1 MVKYMKNKSQLF
13 VLVVCCCIVAASI
26 GMLTNSAGVFFTPIA
41 EDLGVGK
48 GAVSMSLTLANIAYA
63 FGGLMTVKVIHENNF
78 KKMVFLFGT
87 VYAISTA
94 LLSIAQSVFLL
105 YVFSLIRGA
114 STGVAGMVL
123 VTILINNHYKEGVG
137 FATSIALG
145 FSGIAGALLSLVF
158 SWMIGIA
165 GWRLTYV
172 VEGILAFLLYLP
184 CIVGPVSLNN
194 RIKEDAVESKDTT
207 TSTTGVVPL
216 PIFILVCAY
225 TFLIASVTALP
236 QHFPSLAST
245 AAVGSLM
252 VSVTMV
258 MNTAGKIILGAISDK
273 IGAEKA
279 LEGYGVLVV
288 IGLVILVVCKSHPI
302 FSIVGAVL
310 VGLVYAMSAVGAV
323 LLSQNLFRESYN
335 AYYPKVSLVGTISN
349 ALFTTAVGFV
359 YDIANSYDPALW
371 LAALFAIIAIG
382 TLVYANKIKS

>member
-1 MVKYMKNKSQLF
+1 MKNKSQLF

-184 CIVGPVSLNN
+184 CMIGPVSLNN
-194 RIKEDAVESKDTT
+194 RIKEDVLHSKDTT
-207 TSTTGVVPL
+207 ISTTGIVPL

-225 TFLIASVTALP
+225 TFLVASVTALP

-288 IGLVILVVCKSHPI
+288 IGLIVLVSFKSHPI

>member
-1 MVKYMKNKSQLF
+1 MKNKSQLS
-13 VLVVCCCIVAASI
+13 VLVVCCCIIAASI

-94 LLSIAQSVFLL
+94 LLSIAQSVILL

-114 STGVAGMVL
+114 STGIAGMVL

-207 TSTTGVVPL
+207 ASTTGVVPL
-216 PIFILVCAY
+216 PIFVLVCAY
-225 TFLIASVTALP
+225 AFLIASVTALP

>member
-1 MVKYMKNKSQLF
+1 MKNKSQF
-13 VLVVCCCIVAASI
+13 SVLVVCCCIVAASI

-114 STGVAGMVL
+114 STGIAGMVL

-145 FSGIAGALLSLVF
+145 FSGISGALLSLVF

-172 VEGILAFLLYLP
+172 VEGILAFFLYLP

-207 TSTTGVVPL
+207 ASTTGIVPL

-225 TFLIASVTALP
+225 TFLVASVTALP

-258 MNTAGKIILGAISDK
+258 MNTAGKIILGALSDK
-273 IGAEKA
+273 IGAGKA

-288 IGLVILVVCKSHPI
+288 IGLVVLVVCKSHPI

-310 VGLVYAMSAVGAV
+310 VGLVYAMAAVGPV

-371 LAALFAIIAIG
+371 LVALFAIIAIG

>member
-1 MVKYMKNKSQLF
+1 MKNKSQLS
-13 VLVVCCCIVAASI
+13 VLVVCCCIIAASI

-114 STGVAGMVL
+114 STGIAGMVL

-145 FSGIAGALLSLVF
+145 FSGISGALLSLVF

-184 CIVGPVSLNN
+184 CMIGPVSLNN
-194 RIKEDAVESKDTT
+194 RIKEDSVESKDTK
-207 TSTTGVVPL
+207 TSTTGIVPL
-216 PIFILVCAY
+216 PIFIMVCAY

-273 IGAEKA
+273 VGAEKA

-288 IGLVILVVCKSHPI
+288 IGLLVLVTFKSHPI
-302 FSIVGAVL
+302 FSIIGAIL
-310 VGLVYAMSAVGAV
+310 VGLVYAMAAVGPV

>member
-1 MVKYMKNKSQLF
+1 MKNKSHLF

-41 EDLGVGK
+41 ENLGVGK

-114 STGVAGMVL
+114 STGIAGMVL

-172 VEGILAFLLYLP
+172 VEGILAFFLYLP

-207 TSTTGVVPL
+207 ASTTGVVPL
-216 PIFILVCAY
+216 PIFVLVCAY

-288 IGLVILVVCKSHPI
+288 IGLLVLVSFKSHPI

-310 VGLVYAMSAVGAV
+310 VGLVYAMAAVGPV

-371 LAALFAIIAIG
+371 LVALFAIIAIG

>member
-1 MVKYMKNKSQLF
+1 MKNKNQLF

-63 FGGLMTVKVIHENNF
+63 FGGLITVKVIHENNF
-78 KKMVFLFGT
+78 KKMVMLFGT
-87 VYAISTA
+87 VYAISTM
-94 LLSIAQSVFLL
+94 LLSITQSVFLL
-105 YVFSLIRGA
+105 YVFNIIRGA
-114 STGVAGMVL
+114 STGIAGIVL

-158 SWMIGIA
+158 TWMISVF

-172 VEGILAFLLYLP
+172 FEGILAFLSYLP
-184 CIVGPVSLNN
+184 CMIGSVNLNN
-194 RIKEDAVESKDTT
+194 RIKEDAIQTT
-207 TSTTGVVPL
+207 DRNTFTTRSVPL
-216 PIFILVCAY
+216 SIFILVCAY
-225 TFLIASVTALP
+225 TFLIASVTGLP
-236 QHFPSLAST
+236 QHFPSFAST

-252 VSVTMV
+252 VSVAMV

-288 IGLVILVVCKSHPI
+288 VGLIVLVTCKSHPI

-310 VGLVYAMSAVGAV
+310 VGLVYAMAAVGPV

-335 AYYPKVSLVGTISN
+335 AYYPKVSLVGTVSN

-359 YDIANSYDPALW
+359 YDIANSYDPAVW
-371 LAALFAIIAIG
+371 LVTLFAIIAIG

>member
-1 MVKYMKNKSQLF
+1 MKNKRHLF

>member
-1 MVKYMKNKSQLF
+1 MKNKNQLF

-26 GMLTNSAGVFFTPIA
+26 GMLTNSAGVFFSPVA

-48 GAVSMSLTLANIAYA
+48 GAVSMSLTLANIANA

-94 LLSIAQSVFLL
+94 LLSVAQSVFLL
-105 YVFSLIRGA
+105 YVFSIIRGA
-114 STGVAGMVL
+114 STGIVGIVL

-137 FATSIALG
+137 LATSIALG

-158 SWMIGIA
+158 TWLIGIA

-184 CIVGPVSLNN
+184 CMIGPVSLNN
-194 RIKEDAVESKDTT
+194 RIKEDGVHSKEAK
-207 TSTTGVVPL
+207 TSTTGIVPL

-225 TFLIASVTALP
+225 SFLIASVTALP
-236 QHFPSLAST
+236 QHFPSIAST

-258 MNTAGKIILGAISDK
+258 MNTAGKIVLGAISDK

-288 IGLVILVVCKSHPI
+288 TGLIVLVICKSHPI
-302 FSIVGAVL
+302 FLIAGAIL
-310 VGLVYAMSAVGAV
+310 VGLVYAMAAVGPV
-323 LLSQNLFRESYN
+323 LLSQNLFRESYDV
-335 AYYPKVSLVGTISN
+335 YYPKVSLVGTISN
-349 ALFTTAVGFV
+349 ALFTAAVGFV
-359 YDIANSYDPALW
+359 YDIANSYDPAVW
-371 LAALFAIIAIG
+371 LVALFALIAIG

>member
-1 MVKYMKNKSQLF
+1 MKNKSHLF

-172 VEGILAFLLYLP
+172 VEGILAFFLYLP

-216 PIFILVCAY
+216 PIFVLVCAY

-288 IGLVILVVCKSHPI
+288 IGLLVLVSFKSHPI

-310 VGLVYAMSAVGAV
+310 VGLVYAMAAVGPV

-371 LAALFAIIAIG
+371 LVVLFAIIAIG

>member
-1 MVKYMKNKSQLF
+1 MKNKSQLF

-207 TSTTGVVPL
+207 ASTTGVVPL
-216 PIFILVCAY
+216 PIFVLVCAY
-225 TFLIASVTALP
+225 TFLVASVTALP

-258 MNTAGKIILGAISDK
+258 MNTAGKIILGALSDK

-288 IGLVILVVCKSHPI
+288 IGLIVLVSFKSHPI

-310 VGLVYAMSAVGAV
+310 VGLVYAMAAVGPV

>member
-1 MVKYMKNKSQLF
+1 
-13 VLVVCCCIVAASI
+13 
-26 GMLTNSAGVFFTPIA
+26 MLTNSAGVFFTPIA

-78 KKMVFLFGT
+78 KTIVFLFGT
-87 VYAISTA
+87 MYAVSTA
-94 LLSIAQSVFLL
+94 VLSIVQSVFLL
-105 YVFSLIRGA
+105 YVFSIIRGA
-114 STGVAGMVL
+114 SAGIAGIVL

-137 FATSIALG
+137 FATSIAL
-145 FSGIAGALLSLVF
+145 VF
-158 SWMIGIA
+158 TWLIGIA

-184 CIVGPVSLNN
+184 CMIGPVSLNN
-194 RIKEDAVESKDTT
+194 RIKENVMQSKDTK
-207 TSTTGVVPL
+207 TSMTGIVPL

-245 AAVGSLM
+245 AAIGSLM

-258 MNTAGKIILGAISDK
+258 MNTAGKIVLGAISDK

-279 LEGYGVLVV
+279 LEWYGVLVV
-288 IGLVILVVCKSHPI
+288 IGLIVLATCKSHPI
-302 FSIVGAVL
+302 FSIIGAVL
-310 VGLVYAMSAVGAV
+310 VGLVYAMAAVGPV

-335 AYYPKVSLVGTISN
+335 EYFPKVSLVGTISN

-371 LAALFAIIAIG
+371 LVALFAIIAIG

>member
-1 MVKYMKNKSQLF
+1 MKNKSQLF

-184 CIVGPVSLNN
+184 CMIGPVSLNN
-194 RIKEDAVESKDTT
+194 RIKEDVLHSKDTT
-207 TSTTGVVPL
+207 ISTTGIVPL

-279 LEGYGVLVV
+279 LKGYGVLVV
-288 IGLVILVVCKSHPI
+288 IGLIVLVSFKSHPI

-310 VGLVYAMSAVGAV
+310 VGLVYAMAAVGAV

>member
-1 MVKYMKNKSQLF
+1 MKNKSQLS
-13 VLVVCCCIVAASI
+13 VLVVCCCIIAASI

-94 LLSIAQSVFLL
+94 LLSIAQSVILL

-114 STGVAGMVL
+114 STGIAGMVL

-145 FSGIAGALLSLVF
+145 FSGISGALLSLVF

-172 VEGILAFLLYLP
+172 VEGILAFFLYLP

-194 RIKEDAVESKDTT
+194 RIKEDSVESKDTT

-216 PIFILVCAY
+216 PIFVLVCAY

-359 YDIANSYDPALW
+359 YDITNSYDPALW

>member
-1 MVKYMKNKSQLF
+1 MKNKSHLF

-114 STGVAGMVL
+114 STGIAGMVL

-165 GWRLTYV
+165 GWRWTYA
-172 VEGILAFLLYLP
+172 VEGSLAFLLYLP
-184 CIVGPVSLNN
+184 CMIGPVSLNN

-288 IGLVILVVCKSHPI
+288 IGLLVLVSFKSHPI

-310 VGLVYAMSAVGAV
+310 VGLVYAMAAVGPV

-359 YDIANSYDPALW
+359 YDIANSYNPALW

>member
-1 MVKYMKNKSQLF
+1 MKNKSQF
-13 VLVVCCCIVAASI
+13 SVLVVCCCIVAASI

-114 STGVAGMVL
+114 STGIAGMVL

-184 CIVGPVSLNN
+184 CMIGPVSLNN

-288 IGLVILVVCKSHPI
+288 IGLLVLVSFKSHPI

-310 VGLVYAMSAVGAV
+310 VGLVYAMAAVGPV

-371 LAALFAIIAIG
+371 LVALFAIIAIG

>member
-1 MVKYMKNKSQLF
+1 MKNKSQLF
-13 VLVVCCCIVAASI
+13 VLVVCCCIIAASI
-26 GMLTNSAGVFFTPIA
+26 GMLANSAGVFFTPIA

-114 STGVAGMVL
+114 STGIAGMVL

-158 SWMIGIA
+158 TWMIGIA

-184 CIVGPVSLNN
+184 CMIGPVSLNN
-194 RIKEDAVESKDTT
+194 RIKEDSVESKDTK
-207 TSTTGVVPL
+207 TSTTGIVPL
-216 PIFILVCAY
+216 PIFIMVCAY

-273 IGAEKA
+273 VGAEKA

-288 IGLVILVVCKSHPI
+288 IGLLVLVTFKSHPI
-302 FSIVGAVL
+302 FSIIGAIL
-310 VGLVYAMSAVGAV
+310 VGLVYAMAAVGPV

-359 YDIANSYDPALW
+359 YDIANSYDPAVW
-371 LAALFAIIAIG
+371 LVVLFAIIAIG

>member
-1 MVKYMKNKSQLF
+1 MKNKSHLF

-41 EDLGVGK
+41 ENLGVGK

-114 STGVAGMVL
+114 STGIAGMVL

-172 VEGILAFLLYLP
+172 VEGILAFFLYLP

-216 PIFILVCAY
+216 PIFVLVCAY

-288 IGLVILVVCKSHPI
+288 IGLVVLVVCKSHSI
-302 FSIVGAVL
+302 FLIVGAVL
-310 VGLVYAMSAVGAV
+310 VGLVYAMAAVGPV

-371 LAALFAIIAIG
+371 LVALFAIIAIG

>member
-1 MVKYMKNKSQLF
+1 MKNKSQLF

-114 STGVAGMVL
+114 STGIAGMVL
-123 VTILINNHYKEGVG
+123 VTVLINNHYKEGVG

-172 VEGILAFLLYLP
+172 VEGILAFFLYLP

-216 PIFILVCAY
+216 PIFVLVCAY

-288 IGLVILVVCKSHPI
+288 IGLLVLVSFKSHPI

-310 VGLVYAMSAVGAV
+310 VGLVYAMAAVGPV

-359 YDIANSYDPALW
+359 YDIANSYNPALW
-371 LAALFAIIAIG
+371 LVALFAIIAIG

>member
-1 MVKYMKNKSQLF
+1 MKNKSQLF

-114 STGVAGMVL
+114 STGIAGMVL

-172 VEGILAFLLYLP
+172 VEGIFAFLLYLP

-207 TSTTGVVPL
+207 ASTTGVVPL
-216 PIFILVCAY
+216 PIFVLVCAY
-225 TFLIASVTALP
+225 TFLVASVTALP

-279 LEGYGVLVV
+279 LKGYGVLVV
-288 IGLVILVVCKSHPI
+288 IGLIVLVSFKSHPI

>member
-1 MVKYMKNKSQLF
+1 MKNKSQLS
-13 VLVVCCCIVAASI
+13 VLVVCCCIIAASI

-114 STGVAGMVL
+114 STGIAGMVL

-137 FATSIALG
+137 FVTSIALG

-172 VEGILAFLLYLP
+172 VEGILAFFLYLP

-207 TSTTGVVPL
+207 ASTTGVVPL
-216 PIFILVCAY
+216 PIFVLVCAY
-225 TFLIASVTALP
+225 AFLIASVTALP

>member
-1 MVKYMKNKSQLF
+1 MKNKSQLF

-184 CIVGPVSLNN
+184 CMIGPVSLNN
-194 RIKEDAVESKDTT
+194 RIKEDVLHSKDTT
-207 TSTTGVVPL
+207 ISTTGIVPL

-225 TFLIASVTALP
+225 TFLVASVTALP

>member
-1 MVKYMKNKSQLF
+1 MKNKSQLS
-13 VLVVCCCIVAASI
+13 VLVVCCCIIAASI

-78 KKMVFLFGT
+78 KKMVFLFGI

-105 YVFSLIRGA
+105 YVFSLIRGV
-114 STGVAGMVL
+114 STGIAGMVL

-172 VEGILAFLLYLP
+172 VEGILAFFLYLP
-184 CIVGPVSLNN
+184 CIVEPVSLNN

-207 TSTTGVVPL
+207 ASTTGVVPL
-216 PIFILVCAY
+216 PIFVLVCAY
-225 TFLIASVTALP
+225 TFLVASVTALP

-288 IGLVILVVCKSHPI
+288 IGLLVLVSFKSHPI

-310 VGLVYAMSAVGAV
+310 VGLVYAMAAVGPV

>member
-1 MVKYMKNKSQLF
+1 MKNKSHLF
-13 VLVVCCCIVAASI
+13 VLVVCCCIIAASI

-94 LLSIAQSVFLL
+94 LLSIAQSVILL

-114 STGVAGMVL
+114 STGIAGMVL

-145 FSGIAGALLSLVF
+145 FSGIAGELLSLVF

-172 VEGILAFLLYLP
+172 VEGILAFFLYLP

-216 PIFILVCAY
+216 PIFVLVCAY

-288 IGLVILVVCKSHPI
+288 IGLLVLVSFKSHPI

-310 VGLVYAMSAVGAV
+310 VGLVYAMAAVGPV

-371 LAALFAIIAIG
+371 LVALFAIIAIG

>member
-1 MVKYMKNKSQLF
+1 MKNKSHLF

-114 STGVAGMVL
+114 STGIAGMVL

-165 GWRLTYV
+165 GWRLTYA

-184 CIVGPVSLNN
+184 CMIGPVSLNN

-288 IGLVILVVCKSHPI
+288 IGLLVLVSFKSHPI

-310 VGLVYAMSAVGAV
+310 VGLVYAMAAVGPV

-359 YDIANSYDPALW
+359 YDIANSYNPALW

>member
-1 MVKYMKNKSQLF
+1 MKNKSQLS

-114 STGVAGMVL
+114 STGIAGMVL

-172 VEGILAFLLYLP
+172 VEGILAFFLYLP

-216 PIFILVCAY
+216 PIFVLVCAY

-273 IGAEKA
+273 IGAEKD

-288 IGLVILVVCKSHPI
+288 IGLLVLVSFKSHPI

-310 VGLVYAMSAVGAV
+310 VGLVYAMAAVGPV

-359 YDIANSYDPALW
+359 YDIANSYDPAVW
-371 LAALFAIIAIG
+371 LVVLFAIIAIG
-382 TLVYANKIKS
+382 TLVYVNKIKS

>member
-1 MVKYMKNKSQLF
+1 MKNKSQLS

-26 GMLTNSAGVFFTPIA
+26 GILTNSAGVFFTPIA

-48 GAVSMSLTLANIAYA
+48 GAVSMSLTLANVAYA

-78 KKMVFLFGT
+78 KKMVFLFGI

-105 YVFSLIRGA
+105 YVFSLIRGV
-114 STGVAGMVL
+114 STGIAGMVL

-172 VEGILAFLLYLP
+172 VEGILAFFLYLP

-194 RIKEDAVESKDTT
+194 RIKEDAVDSKDTT
-207 TSTTGVVPL
+207 ASTTGVVPL
-216 PIFILVCAY
+216 PIFVLVCAY
-225 TFLIASVTALP
+225 AFLIASVTALP

-302 FSIVGAVL
+302 FLIVGAVL
-310 VGLVYAMSAVGAV
+310 VGLVYAMAAVGPV

-371 LAALFAIIAIG
+371 LVALFAIIAIG

>member
-1 MVKYMKNKSQLF
+1 MKNKSQLF
-13 VLVVCCCIVAASI
+13 VLVVCCCIIAASI

-114 STGVAGMVL
+114 STGIAGMVL

-172 VEGILAFLLYLP
+172 VEGILAFFLYLP

-288 IGLVILVVCKSHPI
+288 IGLFVLVSFKSHPI

-310 VGLVYAMSAVGAV
+310 VGLVYAMAAVGPV

-371 LAALFAIIAIG
+371 IVALFAIIAIG

>member
-1 MVKYMKNKSQLF
+1 MKNKSHLF

-114 STGVAGMVL
+114 STGIAGMVL

-172 VEGILAFLLYLP
+172 VEGILAFFLYLP

-216 PIFILVCAY
+216 PIFVLVCAY

-288 IGLVILVVCKSHPI
+288 IGLLVLVSFKSHPI

-310 VGLVYAMSAVGAV
+310 VGLVYAMAAVGPV

-359 YDIANSYDPALW
+359 YDIANSYDPAVW
-371 LAALFAIIAIG
+371 LVVLFAIIAIG

>member
-1 MVKYMKNKSQLF
+1 MKNKSHLF

-114 STGVAGMVL
+114 STGIAGMVL

-165 GWRLTYV
+165 GWRLTYA

-184 CIVGPVSLNN
+184 CMIGPVSLNN

-273 IGAEKA
+273 VGAEKA

-288 IGLVILVVCKSHPI
+288 IGLLVLVSFKSHPI

-310 VGLVYAMSAVGAV
+310 VGLVYAMAAVGPV

-371 LAALFAIIAIG
+371 LVALFAIIAIG

>member
-1 MVKYMKNKSQLF
+1 MKNKSHLF

-114 STGVAGMVL
+114 FTGIAGMVL

-172 VEGILAFLLYLP
+172 VEGILAFFLYLP

-194 RIKEDAVESKDTT
+194 RIKEDAVDSKDTT

-216 PIFILVCAY
+216 PIFVLVCAY

-288 IGLVILVVCKSHPI
+288 IGLFVLVSFKSHPI

-310 VGLVYAMSAVGAV
+310 VGLVYAMAAVGPV

-371 LAALFAIIAIG
+371 LVALFAIIAIG

>member
-1 MVKYMKNKSQLF
+1 MKNKSQLF
-13 VLVVCCCIVAASI
+13 VLVVCCCIIAASI

-114 STGVAGMVL
+114 STGIAGMVL

-172 VEGILAFLLYLP
+172 VEGILAFFLYLP

-194 RIKEDAVESKDTT
+194 RIKEDAVDSKDTT

-216 PIFILVCAY
+216 PIFVLVCAY

-288 IGLVILVVCKSHPI
+288 IGLFVLVSFKSHPI

-310 VGLVYAMSAVGAV
+310 VGLVYAMAAVGPV

-371 LAALFAIIAIG
+371 LVALFAIIAIG

>member
-1 MVKYMKNKSQLF
+1 MKNKSHLF

-114 STGVAGMVL
+114 STGIAGMVL

-172 VEGILAFLLYLP
+172 VEGILAFFLYLP

-216 PIFILVCAY
+216 PIFVLVCAY
-225 TFLIASVTALP
+225 AFLIASVTALP

-288 IGLVILVVCKSHPI
+288 IGLVVLVVCKSHPI

-310 VGLVYAMSAVGAV
+310 VGLVYAMAAVGPV

-371 LAALFAIIAIG
+371 LVALFAIIAIG

>member
-1 MVKYMKNKSQLF
+1 MKNKSHLF
-13 VLVVCCCIVAASI
+13 VLVVCCCIIAASI

-63 FGGLMTVKVIHENNF
+63 FGGLMTVKVIHENDF

-94 LLSIAQSVFLL
+94 LLFIAQSVFLL

-114 STGVAGMVL
+114 STGIAGMVL

-194 RIKEDAVESKDTT
+194 RIKEDSVESKDTT
-207 TSTTGVVPL
+207 ASTTGIVPL

-225 TFLIASVTALP
+225 TFLVASVTALP

-288 IGLVILVVCKSHPI
+288 IGLLVLVSFKSHPI

-310 VGLVYAMSAVGAV
+310 VGLVYAMAAVGAV

>member
-1 MVKYMKNKSQLF
+1 MKNKSHLF

-114 STGVAGMVL
+114 STGIAGMVL

-165 GWRLTYV
+165 GWRLTYA

-184 CIVGPVSLNN
+184 CMIGPVSLNN

-225 TFLIASVTALP
+225 TFVIASVTALP

-273 IGAEKA
+273 VGAEKA

-288 IGLVILVVCKSHPI
+288 IGLLVLVSFKSHPI

-310 VGLVYAMSAVGAV
+310 VGLVYAMAAVGPV

-371 LAALFAIIAIG
+371 LVALFAIIAIG

>member
-1 MVKYMKNKSQLF
+1 MKNKSHLF

-114 STGVAGMVL
+114 STGIAGMVL

-184 CIVGPVSLNN
+184 CMIGPVSLNN
-194 RIKEDAVESKDTT
+194 RIKEDVLHSKDTT

-216 PIFILVCAY
+216 PIFVLVCAY
-225 TFLIASVTALP
+225 TFLVASVTALP

-258 MNTAGKIILGAISDK
+258 MNTAGKIILGALSDK

-288 IGLVILVVCKSHPI
+288 IGLLVLVSFKSHPI

-310 VGLVYAMSAVGAV
+310 VGLVYAMAAVGPV

-371 LAALFAIIAIG
+371 LVALFAIIAIG

>member
-1 MVKYMKNKSQLF
+1 MKNKSQF
-13 VLVVCCCIVAASI
+13 SVLVVCCCIVAASI

-114 STGVAGMVL
+114 STGIAGMVL

-207 TSTTGVVPL
+207 ASTTGVVPL
-216 PIFILVCAY
+216 PIFVLVCAY
-225 TFLIASVTALP
+225 TFLVASVTALP

-279 LEGYGVLVV
+279 LKGYGVLVV
-288 IGLVILVVCKSHPI
+288 IGLIVLVSFKSHPI

-310 VGLVYAMSAVGAV
+310 VGLVYAMAAVGAV

>member
-1 MVKYMKNKSQLF
+1 MKNKSQF
-13 VLVVCCCIVAASI
+13 SVLVVCCCIVAASI

-114 STGVAGMVL
+114 STGIAGMVL

-184 CIVGPVSLNN
+184 CIVGSVSLNN

-207 TSTTGVVPL
+207 ASTTGVVPL
-216 PIFILVCAY
+216 PIFVLVCAY
-225 TFLIASVTALP
+225 TFLVASVTALP

-279 LEGYGVLVV
+279 LKGYGVLVV
-288 IGLVILVVCKSHPI
+288 IGLIVLVSFKSHPI
-302 FSIVGAVL
+302 FSIFGAVL
-310 VGLVYAMSAVGAV
+310 VGLVYAMAAVGPV

-371 LAALFAIIAIG
+371 LAALFAIVAIG

>member
-1 MVKYMKNKSQLF
+1 MKNKSHLF

-114 STGVAGMVL
+114 STGIAGMVL

-207 TSTTGVVPL
+207 ASTTGVVPL
-216 PIFILVCAY
+216 PIFIMVCAY

-273 IGAEKA
+273 VGAEKA

-288 IGLVILVVCKSHPI
+288 IGLLVLVTFKSHPI
-302 FSIVGAVL
+302 FSIIGAIL
-310 VGLVYAMSAVGAV
+310 VGLVYAMAAVGPV

-359 YDIANSYDPALW
+359 YDIANSYDPAVW
-371 LAALFAIIAIG
+371 LVVLFAIIAIG